1 MAIARCEISIASPS
15 VSEAG
20 ADHAH
25 VAHDA
30 GELTLDVCRFEPQQP
45 HEPRELRRRGDAGRR
60 HTGENLLGDKDVAR
74 RAARPSGPSTSSS
87 RQTALRS
94 FQSRYELI
102 KPMERFFARVAVPPV
117 DHYEVRFRSGNAGSA
132 LRTNVPSLRM
142 TRSDRKPVQR
152 LIHPVSQRRH
162 SSAFRQR
169 RHRRHAAPRQC
180 RAASPAAI
188 PGSTITRCRSSRARH
203 RPTRGLP
210 IEAPQQSRGHIERPR
225 VIREEHTIFSRPA
238 L

>member
-1 MAIARCEISIASPS
+1 MSRA
-15 VSEAG
+15 
-20 ADHAH
+20 
-25 VAHDA
+25 
-30 GELTLDVCRFEPQQP
+30 
-45 HEPRELRRRGDAGRR
+45 
-60 HTGENLLGDKDVAR
+60 

-87 RQTALRS
+87 RHTALRS
-94 FQSRYELI
+94 FQSRFKSI

-117 DHYEVRFRSGNAGSA
+117 DHHEVRFRSGNAGLA

-142 TRSDRKPVQR
+142 TRSDKKAGATFDP
-152 LIHPVSQRRH
+152 PSSSQRRH

-169 RHRRHAAPRQC
+169 RHRRHAAPKAMPR
-180 RAASPAAI
+180 ASPAAI
-188 PGSTITRCRSSRARH
+188 PGFDHNALHHLAHELGLPAGPSFRH

-210 IEAPQQSRGHIERPR
+210 IEAPQQSRGHIERPW